1 MGSQPV
7 SASANAT
14 IGSIGPNKGF
24 RSLRV
29 RMYLQIFAAVLP
41 LAALLVYESVL
52 VSVMVRDVNF
62 GLTISQL
69 ATGAEDSY
77 REFVNGVT
85 DAVDTGSIGPKGIE
99 ALHDALG
106 QLRDLE
112 AAQPAEELRGAID
125 EVVRVDSA
133 LSSSNSLKTLMPLRA
148 DINGAESSI
157 KATAAKI
164 EKQLGARVAEEQS
177 AGRKREL
184 ILIGLTLATLTA
196 LAWTLGHMITS
207 ITYPISMAV
216 SVTNRV
222 TDGDLTGE
230 VEIKTRDELGELQA
244 ALLNMHIALTEI
256 VADVRRASQDIAEAT
271 TNIADGNSDLAR
283 RTEQQAE
290 SLANIRESA
299 GKLRET
305 VAENARESQKAS
317 TVATRT
323 AEVAAKGGETV
334 DQVVE
339 TMRSIYASS
348 KQVVDFIGSIQNIAF
363 QTNILA
369 INAAV
374 EAARAGDSGRG
385 FAVVAAEVQALA
397 NRSESIAKD
406 AQELIGKT
414 FVRVKDGTQLVE
426 QAGKQMQEIIAA
438 VQSLAE
444 TTHAVMQ
451 VSQRQERDTEAV
463 ATTVAKI
470 DEMTRENSA
479 FVQDAERASAAVRER
494 ASDLDQIVGRF
505 KLMRHVRH
513 AVDWEASG
521 SNGGRRF
528 AAFVRDI
535 SVTGMR
541 IESDVS
547 FKAGQIL
554 RLMVQS
560 AHDGFAAP
568 VYFECQIIKVR
579 GAGTRLPHAYG
590 AKLKRIRESDRVT
603 ACEWFIRATA
613 HSSGARQL
621 QAQRSGL
628 SEIER
633 LPPALEAERETSSS
647 DMRLAS

>member
-1 MGSQPV
+1 
-7 SASANAT
+7 
-14 IGSIGPNKGF
+14 
-24 RSLRV
+24 
-29 RMYLQIFAAVLP
+29 
-41 LAALLVYESVL
+41 
-52 VSVMVRDVNF
+52 MVRDVNF